1 MPRRDGTGPDGQG
14 SRTGRGMGN
23 CTPDN
28 NTPQEEQNMGIGRRI
43 ANGVGRM
50 FQGNGGGRGK
60 GNRGGG
66 RRNR

>member
-1 MPRRDGTGPDGQG
+1 MPRRDGTGPEGQG

-23 CTPDN
+23 CTPDT
-28 NTPQEEQNMGIGRRI
+28 NTPQDDQNMGIGKRI

-50 FQGNGGGRGK
+50 FQGGGGRGR